1 MIDQKNILKLRHDVI
16 DDIIGKINHGDDGI
30 VGPPVRLR

>member
-16 DDIIGKINHGDDGI
+16 DDIIGKINNEEHI
-30 VGPPVRLR
+30 VSLAAPA